1 MKNGLL
7 YVNNTQ
13 KSAIIPP
20 DQTNNETRISSAEG
34 FAMHL
39 VELDRWIDGETIN
52 RILLTT
58 VVHVCTTIFE
68 HDTVRSYSTKTNPG
82 VIR

>member
-1 MKNGLL
+1 MKNGC
-7 YVNNTQ
+7 VNNTQ
-13 KSAIIPP
+13 KSAIIPSG
-20 DQTNNETRISSAEG
+20 QTNNETRISSTEG

-52 RILLTT
+52 RILLRT
-58 VVHVCTTIFE
+58 VVHVCTAIFE

-82 VIR
+82 VIM